1 MAPGLAGLAGSR
13 ENRYISRNL
22 WFSYDRVLRV
32 GPSGPALFYYLNEP
46 DAGPGSGNTAGPALR
61 PGLNP
66 MQVRP
71 TLTLDMTDPTADS
84 VDSDLLAE
92 PRLVVEPG
100 MAARVS
106 AVAGPVLQGMGYR
119 LVRIKIS
126 GEFGCTVQIMAER
139 PDGSMQIDDCE
150 AISRALSPVLDVADP
165 IDRAYRL
172 EISSPGIDRPLV
184 RRSDFERY
192 AGHLVKIEMAVAHQ
206 GRKRFRG
213 TLGGVEGDAVH
224 LHRDDTRAGEDADV
238 VLVME
243 DIADARLVLTDELI
257 AESMRRGKAA
267 ERELRQNLG
276 LEPPPPPHAKKSDP
290 AKSNKPK
297 PKLKPESV
305 RKSAPKNTKEHRL
318 AAERLRRGEI
328 DHSEG
333 D

>member
-1 MAPGLAGLAGSR
+1 
-13 ENRYISRNL
+13 
-22 WFSYDRVLRV
+22 
-32 GPSGPALFYYLNEP
+32 
-46 DAGPGSGNTAGPALR
+46 
-61 PGLNP
+61 
-66 MQVRP
+66 
-71 TLTLDMTDPTADS
+71 MTDPTAGSADT
-84 VDSDLLAE
+84 DLLAE

-165 IDRAYRL
+165 IERAYRL

-224 LHRDDTRAGEDADV
+224 LHRDDIRDGEDPDV

-267 ERELRQNLG
+267 ERELKQNLE
-276 LEPPPPPHAKKSDP
+276 LAPPPPPYARKSDP

-297 PKLKPESV
+297 PKPKPEKKPEK
-305 RKSAPKNTKEHRL
+305 KSAPKNTKEHRL
-318 AAERLRRGEI
+318 AAERLRRGEF
-328 DHSEG
+328 DPTEG

>member
-1 MAPGLAGLAGSR
+1 MTDSTAGS
-13 ENRYISRNL
+13 
-22 WFSYDRVLRV
+22 
-32 GPSGPALFYYLNEP
+32 
-46 DAGPGSGNTAGPALR
+46 
-61 PGLNP
+61 
-66 MQVRP
+66 
-71 TLTLDMTDPTADS
+71 
-84 VDSDLLAE
+84 VDIDLLAE

-139 PDGSMQIDDCE
+139 PDGSMQIEDCE
-150 AISRALSPVLDVADP
+150 AISKALSPVLDVADP
-165 IDRAYRL
+165 IDKAYRL

-213 TLGGVEGDAVH
+213 TLERVEGDAVR
-224 LHRDDTRAGEDADV
+224 LHRDDARDGEDADV
-238 VLVME
+238 ALVME

-257 AESMRRGKAA
+257 AESMRRGKLA
-267 ERELRQNLG
+267 ERELKQDLG
-276 LEPPPPPHAKKSDP
+276 LKPPPPPHAKRSDP
-290 AKSNKPK
+290 KKSYAPK
-297 PKLKPESV
+297 PKLKPEKAH
-305 RKSAPKNTKEHRL
+305 KSAPKNTKEHRL

-328 DHSEG
+328 DHTEG

>member
-1 MAPGLAGLAGSR
+1 
-13 ENRYISRNL
+13 
-22 WFSYDRVLRV
+22 
-32 GPSGPALFYYLNEP
+32 
-46 DAGPGSGNTAGPALR
+46 
-61 PGLNP
+61 
-66 MQVRP
+66 
-71 TLTLDMTDPTADS
+71 MTDPTAGS
-84 VDSDLLAE
+84 VEFDLLAE

-100 MAARVS
+100 AAARVS

-126 GEFGCTVQIMAER
+126 GELGCTVQIMAER
-139 PDGSMQIDDCE
+139 PDGSMQIEDCE
-150 AISRALSPVLDVADP
+150 AISKALSPVLDVADP

-213 TLGGVEGDAVH
+213 MLESVEGDAIR
-224 LHRDDTRAGEDADV
+224 LHRDDIRPGEDADV

-267 ERELRQNLG
+267 ERELKQNLG
-276 LEPPPPPHAKKSDP
+276 LAPPPPPHAKKSDP

-297 PKLKPESV
+297 PKLNLKP
-305 RKSAPKNTKEHRL
+305 KSAPKNPPKNTKEHRL

-328 DHSEG
+328 DPTEG